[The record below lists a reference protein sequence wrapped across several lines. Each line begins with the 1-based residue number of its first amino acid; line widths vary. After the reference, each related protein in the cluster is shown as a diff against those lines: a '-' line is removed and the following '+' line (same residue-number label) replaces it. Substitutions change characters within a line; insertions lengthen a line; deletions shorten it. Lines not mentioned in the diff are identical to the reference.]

1 MIPPK
6 VLRAP
11 SWLAGP
17 RLTDVAGHQTMLQSA
32 AMKRAL
38 PLFLLVAMLAAF
50 AAAPEVE
57 ITSEPSHHLAL
68 ENEYLRVFKVEVGA
82 HAATLM
88 HRHRHDY
95 LFVTIGDTHVSNE
108 VDGKA
113 PADLKLLDG
122 DTRFV
127 PGNFAHIARNLAE
140 TPFRN
145 VTIEIMQDEKM
156 RAAPSSWP
164 EESGERT
171 FPGGRIK
178 ILSVKDGVRVSEVN
192 LDAGATVP
200 SHHHNGPHLVVA
212 VSDLDLRSDVEGMGP
227 MPGKFKVGD
236 LKWLPGGYTHTLT
249 NTGDHPAR
257 FVTVEIP

>member
-1 MIPPK
+1 
-6 VLRAP
+6 
-11 SWLAGP
+11 
-17 RLTDVAGHQTMLQSA
+17 
-32 AMKRAL
+32 MKRVL
-38 PLFLLVAMLAAF
+38 PLFLLIAILAAF

-68 ENEYLRVFKVEVGA
+68 ENKYLRVFQVEIA
-82 HAATLM
+82 PHAASLM

-95 LFVTIGDTHVSNE
+95 VFVTLGDSHVSNE

-113 PADLKLLDG
+113 AVELTLADG

-145 VTIEIMQDEKM
+145 VTIEIVQDEKM
-156 RAAPSSWP
+156 RSATFSWP

-171 FPGGRIK
+171 FADGRSK
-178 ILSVKDGVRVSEVN
+178 ILFVKDGVRVSEVN

-200 SHHHNGPHLVVA
+200 RHHHAGPHLLVA
-212 VSDLDLRSDVEGMGP
+212 VSDLDVRSDVEGMGP
-227 MPGKFKVGD
+227 MPGKFKAGD
-236 LKWLPGGYTHTLT
+236 IKWLPGGYTHTLT
-249 NTGDHPAR
+249 NTGDHAAR
-257 FVTVEIP
+257 FVTVEFP

>member
-1 MIPPK
+1 
-6 VLRAP
+6 
-11 SWLAGP
+11 
-17 RLTDVAGHQTMLQSA
+17 MLQSG
-32 AMKRAL
+32 AMKRVL
-38 PLFLLVAMLAAF
+38 PLFLLIAMLAAY

-68 ENEYLRVFKVEVGA
+68 ENEYLRVFKVEVA
-82 HAATLM
+82 PHAATLM

-95 LFVTIGDTHVSNE
+95 VFVTLGDSHISND

-113 PADLKLLDG
+113 PADVKFADG
-122 DTRFV
+122 DTRFA
-127 PGNFAHIARNLAE
+127 PGNFAHLVKNLAE

-156 RAAPSSWP
+156 RAVPSSWP
-164 EESGERT
+164 EERGEKT

-200 SHHHNGPHLVVA
+200 SHHHNGPHLMVA
-212 VSDLDLRSDVEGMGP
+212 ISDLDLRSDVEGQGP
-227 MPGKFKVGD
+227 MPGKFKAGD
-236 LKWLPGGYTHTLT
+236 IKWLPGGYTHTLT
-249 NTGDHPAR
+249 NTGEHAAR
-257 FVTVEIP
+257 LVTVEFP